1 MNLSKTKITIFE
13 KRPSLNKYT
22 FHLDTVNL
30 EQTKNYTYLGIN
42 MNATGNFNKSVNDL
56 RDKARRAFYAIKRH
70 IQLDI
75 QIKIWLKIFDAVI
88 EPNALYGCEV
98 WGLGHQP
105 RFYKMG
111 ETSN

>member
-1 MNLSKTKITIFE
+1 
-13 KRPSLNKYT
+13 
-22 FHLDTVNL
+22 
-30 EQTKNYTYLGIN
+30 
-42 MNATGNFNKSVNDL
+42 MNATGNLKKAANDL

-70 IQLDI
+70 IKLDI
-75 QIKIWLKIFDAVI
+75 PIKIWLKIFDAVI

-111 ETSN
+111 QTSIEHQQFKLFMQYSANQY